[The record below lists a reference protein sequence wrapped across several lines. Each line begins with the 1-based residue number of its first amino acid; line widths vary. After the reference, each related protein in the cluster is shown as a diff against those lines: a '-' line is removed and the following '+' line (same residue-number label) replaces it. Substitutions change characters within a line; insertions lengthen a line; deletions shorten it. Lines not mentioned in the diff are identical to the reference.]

1 MTLGL
6 EPLTIVEI
14 DVPFCTRV
22 FGVGVCTAALSAA
35 VPNKCHNSRATCAVP
50 AVYNPGVLTL
60 RFARNQ
66 SGLPKGMTVYPAL
79 SAVSERPGR
88 INLSG
93 VDPASTALGQRAR
106 VTVSLQ
112 DFTDNDTLTDKYR
125 AERVSG
131 AAQFGGAGY
140 APEERG
146 TFWGKLLARQ
156 PYLLGAALRVKRGY
170 VGQSLGAMATAH
182 YVISETPTINAAGR
196 VEITAKDIL
205 DLAENSKAK
214 APAPSVGKLRG
225 NIGGGASTLTLD
237 PVGVG
242 AQYAAAGRV
251 CVGRE
256 VMTYTRSGDTLTLT
270 ARGADGTT
278 AEPHEAG
285 DLVQACARYENQ
297 QLSDV
302 ARDLLVTYAGVP
314 AGFIDL
320 TAWNAEENAWLSIP
334 VTATITRPTGVSRLI
349 GELCQLGVM
358 IWWDEVGQ
366 QIRFRVSRPL
376 APGEAYVPVS
386 DAANIIEGTP
396 EIESAED
403 QRISTVEFW
412 HGMIDPTDDA
422 TNARN
427 FSKLVIATVAENLY
441 GQASIKTI
449 YTRWMGLSGNDA
461 AASVITERL
470 LARYQVTPKKLSF
483 AVDVKDKD
491 AVALATLI
499 TVTSYLLTD
508 ATGASVPTPMQV
520 NGVTPRDGRIAVE
533 CESFTIDGRFGFYTQ
548 EPLLDYDTATATEKA
563 EGAFYTDD
571 TIGTFPDGTGPY
583 VYF

>member
-35 VPNKCHNSRATCAVP
+35 VPHKCHNSRATCAVP
-50 AVYNPGVLTL
+50 AVFNPAPLTL
-60 RFARNQ
+60 RFAKNQ
-66 SGLPKGMTVYPAL
+66 AGLPKGMTVYPAL
-79 SAVSERPGR
+79 SSVSERPGR

-93 VDPASTALGQRAR
+93 IDPASTALGQRAR

-131 AAQFGGAGY
+131 AAQFGGGGY
-140 APEERG
+140 KPEERG

-170 VGQSLGAMATAH
+170 VGQSLGSMATAH
-182 YVISETPTINAAGR
+182 YVISETPTINAGGR

-205 DLAENSKAK
+205 DLADNSKAK
-214 APAPSVGKLRG
+214 APAPSQGKIAVAIAAG
-225 NIGGGASTLTLD
+225 DGSLTLS
-237 PVGVG
+237 PAGVGV
-242 AQYAAAGRV
+242 QYPAAGRV

-256 VMTYTRSGDTLTLT
+256 VMTYTRSSDVMTLTG
-270 ARGADGTT
+270 RGVDGTT
-278 AEPHEAG
+278 AEAHEAG
-285 DLVQACARYENQ
+285 DVVQACVRYENQ

-386 DAANIIEGTP
+386 DAATIIEGTP
-396 EIESAED
+396 EIEAAED

-412 HGMIDPTDDA
+412 HGMIDPTEDVS
-422 TNARN
+422 NGRN
-427 FSKLVIATVAENLY
+427 FSKLVIAQVAENLY

-449 YTRWMGLSGNDA
+449 YTRWMGQSGNDA

-483 AVDVKDKD
+483 VIDPKDKD
-491 AVALATLI
+491 AITLATLI

-520 NGVTPRDGRIAVE
+520 NGLIPRDGRIAVE

-548 EPLLDYDTATATEKA
+548 DPQLDYDTATSIEKA
-563 EGAFYTDD
+563 EGAFYMDE